1 MAVVLGVGVP
11 MTCQAR
17 IEDILFVRDMAGLS
31 EIIQASGLA
40 LNDIASVRL
49 RAQSPLV
56 ADVFVSGQTSGAFV
70 LIDPVTNQTAA
81 AGMIRELA

>member
-1 MAVVLGVGVP
+1 MSA
-11 MTCQAR
+11 
-17 IEDILFVRDMAGLS
+17 LS
-31 EIIQASGLA
+31 EITAASGLS

-56 ADVFVSGQTSGAFV
+56 ADLFVGGQTSGAFV

-81 AGMIRELA
+81 AGMIREAA